1 MDRDGLGAIPYGMD
15 VVPLGHGRLY
25 NALREDARK
34 A

>member
-1 MDRDGLGAIPYGMD
+1 MDRDGTETVPYGMD

-25 NALREDARK
+25 NALRADARK

>member
-1 MDRDGLGAIPYGMD
+1 MDRDGLGAVPYGMD

-25 NALREDARK
+25 NALRANARK